1 MTKPNK
7 TPITAA
13 ELQLPQDLVCFSH
26 LRWNFVYQRPQHLL
40 SRFSKHFRLFF
51 IEEPIFTREADTLQ
65 VTHDESN
72 VWIVVPHLTEGQPY
86 EVHLERQKQLLDE
99 FFSKM
104 NINKFIS
111 WYYTPM
117 ALKISDHLSPDFTV
131 YDCMDELSAFKFA
144 PPELRDLE
152 AKLFSKADVVFT
164 GGQSLYEA
172 KKHVHKNI
180 HPFPSSIDKEHFN
193 RGRLKTSEPVDQ
205 AQIPHPR
212 IGFYGVIDERMDI
225 DLIGAVAAQRPEW
238 HFVIIGP
245 VVKIDPASLPRYA
258 NIHYLGSKTYQ
269 ELPDYLSGWD
279 ITMIPFALNESTRFI
294 SPTKTPEYLAAGKPV
309 ISTSIHDVIHPYGT
323 NELVHIA
330 DTPEAFIQ
338 AVEKE
343 INTKEKG
350 AWLRKVDEFL
360 LNNSWDNTW
369 KGMMNHIIQG
379 IEDKQNSKQLK
390 TKEQAYV

>member
-1 MTKPNK
+1 MTKLNK
-7 TPITAA
+7 TPITTTG
-13 ELQLPQDLVCFSH
+13 LQLPQDLVCFSH

-40 SRFSKHFRLFF
+40 SRFAKHFRLFF
-51 IEEPIFTREADTLQ
+51 IEEPIFTRDAETLQ
-65 VTHDESN
+65 VTQDEPNIS
-72 VWIVVPHLTEGQPY
+72 VIVPHLLEGQSH
-86 EVHLERQKQLLDE
+86 EVNIERQKELLAQ
-99 FFSKM
+99 FFQKM
-104 NINKFIS
+104 NIARFIS

-117 ALKISDHLSPDFTV
+117 ALKISDHLNADFTV

-152 AKLFSKADVVFT
+152 AQLFSKADVVFT

-180 HPFPSSIDKEHFN
+180 HPFPSSIEKEHFN
-193 RGRLKTSEPVDQ
+193 RARLNISEPHDQ

-225 DLIGAVAAQRPEW
+225 DLIASVAETKPEW

-245 VVKIDPASLPRYA
+245 VVKIDPASLPRYN

-269 ELPDYLSGWD
+269 ELPEYLSGWD

-330 DTPEAFIQ
+330 DTPEVFIQ

-343 INTKEKG
+343 ISTKEKS
-350 AWLRKVDEFL
+350 AWLRKVDDFL

-379 IEDKQNSKQLK
+379 IEDKQNSKQQK